1 MKSEKIMD
9 KNLLKKIGDIAGN
22 VVMFIFLAV
31 CILAIIMTLFGKRD
45 EDGTTEIFGHQMR
58 IVVSDSMAKS
68 EYTDVSNYKIKH
80 IPINSIVFIKLVP
93 DDPAEADAWY
103 RDEVAIGDVLTFRY
117 VYTNQVTITHRV
129 VGIEEKETG
138 GYLIHLEGDNKSSN
152 SELLKQTIDT
162 SIPNSTNYVIG
173 EVIGTNFLFGLF
185 LSIISKPIGA
195 ICIIILPCF
204 IIILLEVLKIVR
216 VLNADK
222 KEKEQEEMS
231 KKDNE
236 LEELRRQLAA
246 LQNAQSA
253 GNTDALA
260 PASAPVESTDTPT
273 PESECDENADTTAP
287 ASEQKEDNKE
297 V

>member
-68 EYTDVSNYKIKH
+68 EYTDVSQFKIKH
-80 IPINSIVFIKLVP
+80 IPINTMVFIKLVP
-93 DDPAEADAWY
+93 DDPAAADQWY

-129 VGIEEKETG
+129 VDIKEKETG
-138 GYLIHLEGDNKSSN
+138 GYLIYLEGDNKGSN

-162 SIPNSTNYVIG
+162 SIPNSTNYIIG

-185 LSIISKPIGA
+185 LSLIRKPIGA
-195 ICIIILPCF
+195 VCIIILPCF

-216 VLNADK
+216 VLNVEK

-246 LQNAQSA
+246 LQNAQTAPS
-253 GNTDALA
+253 TDA
-260 PASAPVESTDTPT
+260 PAAVESTDTPT
-273 PESECDENADTTAP
+273 PQGECDENADTTAP

>member
-1 MKSEKIMD
+1 MKSEKIME

-45 EDGTTEIFGHQMR
+45 QDGTVEIFGHQMR

-80 IPINSIVFIKLVP
+80 IPINTMVFIKLVP
-93 DDPAEADAWY
+93 DDPAKADEWY
-103 RDEVAIGDVLTFRY
+103 SNIEIGDVLTFRY

-129 VGIEEKETG
+129 VGIEEKDTG

-253 GNTDALA
+253 GNTDAPA
-260 PASAPVESTDTPT
+260 PASAPLESTDTPT
-273 PESECDENADTTAP
+273 PESECDENPDATAP
-287 ASEQKEDNKE
+287 ASEPNEDNKE

>member
-1 MKSEKIMD
+1 MD
-9 KNLLKKIGDIAGN
+9 KNLLKKIGDIAAN
-22 VVMFIFLAV
+22 VVMYIFLAV
-31 CILAIIMTLFGKRD
+31 CILSVIMTVFGKRD
-45 EDGTTEIFGHQMR
+45 ADGTVEIFGHQMR

-68 EYTDVSNYKIKH
+68 EFTDVSDYKIKH
-80 IPINSIVFIKLVP
+80 IPINTMVFIKLVP
-93 DDPAEADAWY
+93 DDPVLADQWY
-103 RDEVAIGDVLTFRY
+103 DDIEIGDVLTFRY

-129 VGIEEKETG
+129 VDIKEKDTG
-138 GYLIHLEGDNKSSN
+138 GYLIYLEGDNKGSN

-173 EVIGTNFLFGLF
+173 KVVATNFLFGLF
-185 LSIISKPIGA
+185 LSIIRKPIGA

-204 IIILLEVLKIVR
+204 IIILIEVLKIVR

-222 KEKEQEEMS
+222 KQQNQDEMAKKES
-231 KKDNE
+231 E

-246 LQNAQSA
+246 LQNAQ
-253 GNTDALA
+253 
-260 PASAPVESTDTPT
+260 PAENSGDPAPVESTDTPT
-273 PESECDENADTTAP
+273 TVSECDENADTIAP